1 MFVSLSLS
9 PLVNP
14 LWIKV
19 RLSRMFSYCSF
30 ILSQPRRHGDT
41 VKPSPLVSHSSKGF
55 PRTSTSQRTDAL
67 CCFPAASLGSEH
79 ISAYNGSQSSA
90 GADKQSSAELSTMS
104 LKPSVPLSS
113 FFATSSFHQHPT
125 QSKPQ
130 ANDSKWARFLPS
142 VCVEDDEDEVP
153 LQNAGS
159 RMSSGG
165 SEGALG
171 AKVFSVEK
179 CRAGNVYELPSSPNI
194 TSRPVGSHKPL
205 PTAKRPCPA
214 LSFNTLFHTNEDFD
228 DTY

>member
-1 MFVSLSLS
+1 
-9 PLVNP
+9 
-14 LWIKV
+14 
-19 RLSRMFSYCSF
+19 
-30 ILSQPRRHGDT
+30 
-41 VKPSPLVSHSSKGF
+41 
-55 PRTSTSQRTDAL
+55 
-67 CCFPAASLGSEH
+67 
-79 ISAYNGSQSSA
+79 
-90 GADKQSSAELSTMS
+90 MS

-165 SEGALG
+165 SEGALV